1 MLNNTSLHSIPLC
14 VCWCAYLYMP
24 AMLYIYVTNMHLP
37 PIKYCQP
44 YLMTATGIFCTF
56 YCILA
61 PLVYIVGAD
70 WPAPVAIVC
79 GYILPCLICVSFIL
93 SAGAVVVMYKITDL
107 IVLHS
112 HFSPA
117 QVKRL
122 SFYRK
127 LLYPKVQVVAVAA
140 CGAMVS
146 APYSIAVYSFRGLTT
161 AELLH
166 SSHDTVLWAATCT
179 LALLAGIGGI
189 VLSAQMAPYIDN
201 LGLRFTYRRSCYA
214 GSILVALSAMLSTL
228 EITTSLVWARNY
240 NVHYIFYT
248 LAAQYF
254 FFFNLVVP
262 LRQLASFQRLLF
274 GRYVA
279 STRAASSSA
288 SQSRK
293 ATVPAAQTDELEQYL
308 HSPHGTA
315 SFFEF
320 CQRDFRTEEIR
331 AWQLVEQFKHGNVT
345 EHKVL
350 STCLLPQC
358 PLACP
363 TSIEWGPLYV
373 KRVNSWMHR
382 DTDIVGTDLP
392 RTFFDEF
399 QVALLSALCE
409 DVWLRFKEQS
419 MEWKDHNR
427 RRKSLEGMDTVLRMV
442 VKQAPPEVVSPTP
455 AADNDLLES
464 LDDELASMVHH

>member
-1 MLNNTSLHSIPLC
+1 
-14 VCWCAYLYMP
+14 
-24 AMLYIYVTNMHLP
+24 MLYIYVTNMHLP

-79 GYILPCLICVSFIL
+79 GYILPCLIWSQALIRSL
-93 SAGAVVVMYKITDL
+93 SISNIDSL
-107 IVLHS
+107 
-112 HFSPA
+112 
-117 QVKRL
+117 
-122 SFYRK
+122 
-127 LLYPKVQVVAVAA
+127 
-140 CGAMVS
+140 
-146 APYSIAVYSFRGLTT
+146 
-161 AELLH
+161 
-166 SSHDTVLWAATCT
+166 VLWAATCT

-382 DTDIVGTDLP
+382 DTDIVGTDIP